1 LGEDGQEAEVNV
13 MAMDTVNGNN
23 NVKDSIQE
31 ASGDH
36 DISTKETSQLE
47 VMLEKAQTD
56 NVQGPTEK
64 LNAWENQANDLQAV
78 MEKEQDVDKEGW
90 SKWQDVRQSKRIKAN
105 GSFQQKMGEQ
115 APSKNLQDMEDEGT
129 LAIHQN
135 SFVVLSNPLIIDLA
149 TKMGFNLNP
158 CLLKKLI
165 SLKILRMQE

>member
-1 LGEDGQEAEVNV
+1 

-90 SKWQDVRQSKRIKAN
+90 SQWQDEAEQENQSQWLLSA
-105 GSFQQKMGEQ
+105 
-115 APSKNLQDMEDEGT
+115 EDG
-129 LAIHQN
+129 
-135 SFVVLSNPLIIDLA
+135 
-149 TKMGFNLNP
+149 
-158 CLLKKLI
+158 
-165 SLKILRMQE
+165 